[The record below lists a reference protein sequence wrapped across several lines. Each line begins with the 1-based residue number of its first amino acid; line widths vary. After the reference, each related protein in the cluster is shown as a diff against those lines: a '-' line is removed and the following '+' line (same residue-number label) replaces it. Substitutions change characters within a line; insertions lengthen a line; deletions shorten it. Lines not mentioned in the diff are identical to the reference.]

1 MGSDIKSNFH
11 TVSFAAPR
19 GLATTFKSDLKETFF
34 PDDPFKQFKKE
45 KPLGRVKKAF
55 QYFIPIFE
63 WLPKY
68 SLRMFQF
75 DLLAGISPSLALPT
89 FLKELASP
97 NSKTFLLSS
106 ASVSSRSHVSIMHA
120 SCMHINP
127 TRACWTSCYIRS
139 FFSLNMCVIR
149 VIAETI
155 NKVHCLLPK
164 PLTKL
169 HLQRLSPHCT
179 FT

>member
-1 MGSDIKSNFH
+1 MGSNIKSNFH

-19 GLATTFKSDLKETFF
+19 GFATTFKSDLKETFF

-89 FLKELASP
+89 FLKELSCHRP
-97 NSKTFLLSS
+97 LDSKHVAVGTLGTSSLL
-106 ASVSSRSHVSIMHA
+106 
-120 SCMHINP
+120 
-127 TRACWTSCYIRS
+127 
-139 FFSLNMCVIR
+139 
-149 VIAETI
+149 IAETI
-155 NKVHCLLPK
+155 NKVASPEAQPALY
-164 PLTKL
+164 L
-169 HLQRLSPHCT
+169 HLIFTVT
-179 FT
+179 FVTGIFQAALGLR